1 MDRSS
6 RSRAC
11 SGVKQKRASTVTHIK
26 LAMNGTYKGAGIG
39 IFSPFVAAKIFP
51 R

>member
-1 MDRSS
+1 MLWGETEARKYCD
-6 RSRAC
+6 AHHDMN
-11 SGVKQKRASTVTHIK
+11 GTY
-26 LAMNGTYKGAGIG
+26 AMNGTYKGAGIG